1 MSLVPVML
9 HAESIAAL
17 VVGGG
22 RVGARRALALIDAG
36 AAVRVVAPSLDER
49 LRDAAAREPRLRL
62 LARAFAPDDLDGA
75 TLVVA
80 ATDDRCVNDEV
91 ARLARAG
98 GQLVTVADHP
108 EAGTFSNAAVHR
120 AGRLVVAVA
129 AGGVPTA
136 AARVRDAIA
145 DRLDDRYEQA
155 IDRLAALRERL
166 LGGGDADGW
175 RRAAA
180 ELTGPDF
187 ATAVESGTFAERVRQ
202 WG

>member
-1 MSLVPVML
+1 VTLFPVML
-9 HAESIAAL
+9 HADAIAAL

-22 RVGARRALALIDAG
+22 SVATRRALSLLDAG
-36 AAVRVVAPSLDER
+36 AAVRVVAPRLDER
-49 LRDAAAREPRLRL
+49 LREAAARCARLRL
-62 LARAFAPDDLDGA
+62 DARPFAPEDLDGV

-80 ATDDRCVNDEV
+80 ATDDGAVNDEV
-91 ARLARAG
+91 ARLARERG
-98 GQLVTVADHP
+98 LLVNVADRP
-108 EAGTFSNAAVHR
+108 EAGTFSAAAVHR

-145 DRLDDRYEQA
+145 GRLDDRYAQA
-155 IDRLAALRERL
+155 IDGLATLRARL
-166 LGGGDADGW
+166 LGGGDAEGW
-175 RRAAA
+175 RRASA

-187 ATAVESGTFAERVRQ
+187 AAAVESGAFAERVRR